1 MSHDPNASP
10 AELVLLG
17 LGANLGDPVAQLA
30 DAVEAARTLLAEL
43 RVSSLYRG
51 EPVGYAAQPDF
62 YNLVA
67 AGYARLPPHE
77 HLHALQA
84 IEQRQGRRR
93 SFANAPRTIDVDLL
107 AYGERVLESPELTLP
122 HPRLAQRGFVLQPL
136 AELLPGWR
144 HPLLKQTAR
153 ELLAAGAPFERL
165 ERLGPL
171 PGGSGGNGPAASPA

>member
-1 MSHDPNASP
+1 MSHDPTVSTP
-10 AELVLLG
+10 QLVLVG

-30 DAVEAARTLLAEL
+30 RALEAVGKLLPDL
-43 RVSSLYRG
+43 RVSSLYRS
-51 EPVGYAAQPDF
+51 EPVGYAEQPDF

-67 AGYARLPPHE
+67 AGHTRLPPLE
-77 HLHALQA
+77 LLHALQA
-84 IEQRQGRRR
+84 IEQSLGRQRN
-93 SFANAPRTIDVDLL
+93 FANAPRTIDLDLL

-171 PGGSGGNGPAASPA
+171 PGGSGGEGAAAPPA